1 MHKWL
6 LTIAVIIA
14 TLPVQAQEIAYI
26 TDILRL
32 GIHNAADTS
41 DRPFQN
47 LVSGTSLTILER
59 VPNYARVKTADGREG
74 WVKSAFL
81 VTEKPAQLQLA
92 EMEATLAEFKER
104 VDAAEAA
111 RSAAELRAAGIA
123 EEFGVTL
130 STANETE
137 ATLARLSQENESFE
151 ARLEQYRGALP
162 IAWVVGALIV
172 VFLAGVMLGTWWL
185 DRSIRRRFGG
195 HRIY

>member
-1 MHKWL
+1 
-6 LTIAVIIA
+6 VIIA

-104 VDAAEAA
+104 VDAAETA

-172 VFLAGVMLGTWWL
+172 VFFAGVMLGTWWL